1 MTDDELLVRKCREG
15 NREAMCAI
23 YERYKNELL
32 TLARAL
38 LNDLAAAEDAVH
50 DVFVSFAES
59 VDTFE
64 LTGSLKGYLATC
76 VCNRARD
83 RIRSAKRAEEKL
95 RQDCS
100 EAAECPGPD
109 QVLDR
114 AERANQVRA
123 ALAQLPDEQREVI
136 VLHFK
141 ADLTF
146 REIAQWQ
153 ESSINTVQGRYRY
166 GLDKLRMLLKEKL
179 TI

>member
-1 MTDDELLVRKCREG
+1 MNDDELLVQGCRQG
-15 NREAMCAI
+15 SREAMFAI
-23 YERYKNELL
+23 YERYKNKLL

-38 LNDLAAAEDAVH
+38 LNDRAAAEDVVH
-50 DVFVSFAES
+50 DVFVGFARS

-95 RQDCS
+95 NHDCS
-100 EAAECPGPD
+100 EPAECPGPD
-109 QVLDR
+109 QVLDQ
-114 AERANQVRA
+114 AERADQVRE
-123 ALAQLPDEQREVI
+123 ALAQLPEEQREVI

-146 REIAQWQ
+146 REIAEWQ
-153 ESSINTVQGRYRY
+153 EASINTVQGRYRY
-166 GLDKLRMLLKEKL
+166 GLDKLRTLLKERL
-179 TI
+179 TT